1 MPKEIH
7 PYQVLRR
14 PVVTEKSTALA
25 AQNKYVFEVLIAAN
39 KPQIKAAVELAFG
52 VTVKAV
58 NTTTMRGDRP
68 RTRSGRPAGDPPQWK
83 KAIVTLSAGDTIE
96 FYEGV

>member
-1 MPKEIH
+1 MAKEIH

-25 AQNKYVFEVLIAAN
+25 GQNKYVFEVAVAAN
-39 KPQIKAAVELAFG
+39 KPQIKAAVQLAFG
-52 VTVKAV
+52 VTVTAV

-68 RTRSGRPAGDPPQWK
+68 RTRSGRSTGEPPRWK
-83 KAIVTLSAGDTIE
+83 KAIVTLVPGDTIE

>member
-14 PVVTEKSTALA
+14 PVVTEKSTVLA
-25 AQNKYVFEVLIAAN
+25 GQNKYVFEVLLAAN

-68 RTRSGRPAGDPPQWK
+68 RTRSGRPAGEPPRWK
-83 KAIVTLSAGDTIE
+83 KAIVTLAAGDTIE

>member
-14 PVVTEKSTALA
+14 PVVTEKSTALS
-25 AQNKYVFEVLIAAN
+25 AQNKYVFEVALAAN
-39 KPQIKAAVELAFG
+39 KPQIKAAVELAFS

-58 NTTTMRGDRP
+58 NTTTMRADRP
-68 RTRSGRPAGDPPQWK
+68 KTRSGRPTGEAPRWK
-83 KAIVTLSAGDTIE
+83 KAIVTLKEGDAIE